1 MPRDSAPTKAR
12 ILAAATDE
20 FAAHGLAGA
29 RIDRI
34 AEKAEANKQ
43 LIYRYFDNKEAL
55 LDRTLESNIDQLLD
69 EIPFDAFDLPGYA
82 LALFDFGQAHPGLL
96 RLVRWHTLERPG
108 VLDAIPNA
116 RDSTLRKVEQMRQ
129 AQQAGAID
137 ATLPPAD
144 MLNLILALIH
154 SNMESAADDSDNRRR
169 ALAYGIRRLTAPA
182 TN

>member
-1 MPRDSAPTKAR
+1 
-12 ILAAATDE
+12 
-20 FAAHGLAGA
+20 
-29 RIDRI
+29 
-34 AEKAEANKQ
+34 
-43 LIYRYFDNKEAL
+43 
-55 LDRTLESNIDQLLD
+55 
-69 EIPFDAFDLPGYA
+69 
-82 LALFDFGQAHPGLL
+82 
-96 RLVRWHTLERPG
+96 
-108 VLDAIPNA
+108 
-116 RDSTLRKVEQMRQ
+116 MRQ